1 MILPTLVALS
11 LLAPAPASSLPLQ
24 KESLTLTF
32 GPARVSQVVAKIAE
46 ATGAKLEVSPS
57 MASPVVFLSVAER
70 PLDEVLQRIAKVTS
84 GEWSQDGEARR
95 LVRNAA
101 QQGREVQ
108 AEYQIRLAAV
118 RKAVQQLV
126 KTANQAANRAQEE
139 SSEGVDA
146 EMFGFMFGMSNRV
159 FADLLPLIDA
169 NHLTQAIGGNRV
181 VFSSSPNRMQR
192 PLPRNIGPIVDRL
205 VASHNA
211 RAAKAPP
218 RETAVED
225 DEGAAALQGL
235 LGLFGGSRREKPIT
249 EPPAKAL
256 LVAESPQMSFGIN
269 LAFRLY
275 GPSGEVLLEEST
287 VLAGEGLGRMPGFGG
302 MMVSASTDVVEPEGE
317 TKPQSDQP
325 PAPKEDP
332 IKFDEI
338 STSVLKTFGS
348 MGAAP
353 NFEPAVDEWLSRP
366 DLNDPLRI
374 VHASALPA
382 VAQAKKRSVV
392 ANLPDT
398 ASGLSMLTGLSQD
411 LTPSSY
417 LKLLRD
423 SMECEV
429 AETEGWLEV
438 RPKFAEAARNER
450 SDRLAL
456 TRLIAASKAN
466 AGARLADIAQ
476 YALTSPAPM
485 ENQVAMLHLVRF
497 APQTLN
503 SGMRMPDW
511 NMLRLYGMLP
521 PGILANLTQ
530 GGTLRFSQLT
540 PGISAQTSKILFGPG
555 TKLTVDRGQAAPPS
569 ALSFFS
575 MMEDFAPSNHQ
586 DFRDEPTEVMPNGLP
601 PAGALALDASE
612 SIIGSPAGGNWPPGF
627 DFALGADELALFRW
641 FSEDPNFASMSGGMP
656 TMDGLR
662 LGSRSTLKFN
672 FHVAPRV
679 RAEKTL
685 NDDRVPKDAPLTP
698 LSQLPPG
705 LSKLIDEKVAE
716 LKKTMP
722 NFGNMGRG
730 NPPPPR

>member
-1 MILPTLVALS
+1 MILSTLIAVC
-11 LLAPAPASSLPLQ
+11 LLAPPSSPSLSSQ
-24 KESLTLTF
+24 ESALTLTM

-46 ATGAKLEVSPS
+46 ATGAKLEVSAS
-57 MASPVVFLSVAER
+57 MASPVVFLSVAGQ
-70 PLDEVLQRIAKVTS
+70 PLDEVLMRIAKVTS
-84 GEWSQDGEARR
+84 GEWSHDGEVRR

-108 AEYQIRLAAV
+108 AEYQIKLAAV

-126 KTANQAANRAQEE
+126 KSTSEAANRRRGE
-139 SSEGVDA
+139 SSTIDEA
-146 EMFGFMFGMSNRV
+146 EMFGFMFGGSNRL

-169 NHLTQAIGGNRV
+169 NQLTQAIGGNRV

-205 VASHNA
+205 VAEHNA
-211 RAAKAPP
+211 RVAKAPP
-218 RETAVED
+218 RETAVD
-225 DEGAAALQGL
+225 GDEMGAALQGL
-235 LGLFGGSRREKPIT
+235 LGRFQRGASEKPIT

-269 LAFRLY
+269 LSFRLY
-275 GPSGEVLLEEST
+275 GASGDVLLEEST
-287 VLAGEGLGRMPGFGG
+287 VLTGEGLGRLSGFGG
-302 MMVSASTDVVEPEGE
+302 MVTATLASEEAGAEP
-317 TKPQSDQP
+317 KPKASQP

-338 STSVLKTFGS
+338 TTVVLKTFGS
-348 MGAAP
+348 MGTAP

-366 DLNDPLRI
+366 DLNDPLQI

-382 VAQAKKRSVV
+382 VAVAKKSALV

-398 ASGLSMLTGLSQD
+398 ASGFTMLTGLSQD
-411 LTPSSY
+411 ITPSRY
-417 LKLLRD
+417 LQLLRD
-423 SMECEV
+423 GMECEV
-429 AETEGWLEV
+429 QETPGWVEV

-450 SDRLAL
+450 SDRIAL
-456 TRLIAASKAN
+456 TRLIASSKAN
-466 AGARLADIAQ
+466 SGARLADIAQ

-485 ENQVAMLHLVRF
+485 ENQVAMLHLMRF

-521 PGILANLTQ
+521 PGIVGNLAQ

-540 PGISAQTSKILFGPG
+540 PSISAQTSKILFGAG
-555 TKLTVDRGQAAPPS
+555 TKLTVDRGQPAPPS
-569 ALSFFS
+569 AFSLFS
-575 MMEDFAPSNHQ
+575 MMEDFAPSNHK

-612 SIIGSPAGGNWPPGF
+612 SIIGIPGGGDWPKGF
-627 DFALGADELALFRW
+627 DFALGVDELALFRW
-641 FSEDPNFASMSGGMP
+641 FSEDPNFASMSGAMP
-656 TMDGLR
+656 SMEGLR
-662 LGSRSTLKFN
+662 IGSRSTLKFN
-672 FHVAPRV
+672 FHVAPRI

-698 LSQLPPG
+698 LSQLPPS
-705 LSKLIDEKVAE
+705 LTKRIDEKVAE

-722 NFGNMGRG
+722 NFGNFGRG

>member
-1 MILPTLVALS
+1 
-11 LLAPAPASSLPLQ
+11 
-24 KESLTLTF
+24 
-32 GPARVSQVVAKIAE
+32 
-46 ATGAKLEVSPS
+46 
-57 MASPVVFLSVAER
+57 
-70 PLDEVLQRIAKVTS
+70 
-84 GEWSQDGEARR
+84 
-95 LVRNAA
+95 
-101 QQGREVQ
+101 
-108 AEYQIRLAAV
+108 
-118 RKAVQQLV
+118 
-126 KTANQAANRAQEE
+126 
-139 SSEGVDA
+139 
-146 EMFGFMFGMSNRV
+146 
-159 FADLLPLIDA
+159 
-169 NHLTQAIGGNRV
+169 
-181 VFSSSPNRMQR
+181 
-192 PLPRNIGPIVDRL
+192 
-205 VASHNA
+205 
-211 RAAKAPP
+211 
-218 RETAVED
+218 
-225 DEGAAALQGL
+225 
-235 LGLFGGSRREKPIT
+235 
-249 EPPAKAL
+249 
-256 LVAESPQMSFGIN
+256 
-269 LAFRLY
+269 
-275 GPSGEVLLEEST
+275 
-287 VLAGEGLGRMPGFGG
+287 
-302 MMVSASTDVVEPEGE
+302 
-317 TKPQSDQP
+317 
-325 PAPKEDP
+325 
-332 IKFDEI
+332 
-338 STSVLKTFGS
+338 
-348 MGAAP
+348 
-353 NFEPAVDEWLSRP
+353 
-366 DLNDPLRI
+366 
-374 VHASALPA
+374 
-382 VAQAKKRSVV
+382 
-392 ANLPDT
+392 
-398 ASGLSMLTGLSQD
+398 MLTGLSQD
-411 LTPSSY
+411 LTPSRY
-417 LKLLRD
+417 LKLLQD

-429 AETEGWLEV
+429 AETVGWLEV
-438 RPKFAEAARNER
+438 RPRFAEAARNER

-662 LGSRSTLKFN
+662 LGSRSTLTFN